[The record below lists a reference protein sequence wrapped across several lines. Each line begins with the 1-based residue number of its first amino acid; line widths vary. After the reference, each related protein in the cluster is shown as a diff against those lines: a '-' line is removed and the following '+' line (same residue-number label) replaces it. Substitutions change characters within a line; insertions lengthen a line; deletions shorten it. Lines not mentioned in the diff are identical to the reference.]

1 MVIDPNRIII
11 PNGESLNENFSANES
26 SFKITKRYLF
36 RNCSVKIFQRLFF
49 LSTILRTQ
57 KYTKFTILTL

>member
-1 MVIDPNRIII
+1 MVIVPNKIII

-49 LSTILRTQ
+49 YLPYLEHKNILNLL
-57 KYTKFTILTL
+57 F